1 MTEHERFL
9 QEALKLADEAAAAGE
24 IPVGCVIVKNGTI
37 IGRGRNRREEA
48 KSALAHAEIIA
59 IEEACRTL
67 GDWRLENC
75 GLYVTLEP
83 CPMCAG
89 AILNARL
96 GWVCF
101 GAREEK
107 SGSCGS
113 VIDLFA
119 EDYGYRPRVYAGILK
134 DECTLRM
141 QRFFRTLRGNGA
153 KGED

>member
-1 MTEHERFL
+1 MTERERFML
-9 QEALKLADEAAAAGE
+9 EALKLADEAAEAGE
-24 IPVGCVIVKNGTI
+24 IPVGCVIVKDGEI

-59 IEEACRTL
+59 IEEACRTVN
-67 GDWRLENC
+67 DWRLENC

-119 EDYGYRPRVYAGILK
+119 ENYGHRPKVYAGILK
-134 DECTLRM
+134 EECTQRM
-141 QRFFRTLRGNGA
+141 QRFFRTLRDNAA
-153 KGED
+153 KGEE

>member
-67 GDWRLENC
+67 GDWRLE
-75 GLYVTLEP
+75 
-83 CPMCAG
+83 
-89 AILNARL
+89 
-96 GWVCF
+96 
-101 GAREEK
+101 
-107 SGSCGS
+107 SCGRRNP
-113 VIDLFA
+113 
-119 EDYGYRPRVYAGILK
+119 YCR
-134 DECTLRM
+134 
-141 QRFFRTLRGNGA
+141 
-153 KGED
+153 

>member
-9 QEALKLADEAAAAGE
+9 REALRLADEAAEAGE
-24 IPVGCVIVKNGTI
+24 IPVGCVIVKGGEI

-59 IEEACRTL
+59 IDEACRTI
-67 GDWRLENC
+67 GDWRLDNC

-119 EDYGYRPRVYAGILK
+119 ENYGYRPKVYAGILK

-141 QRFFRTLRGNGA
+141 QRFFHTLRENA
-153 KGED
+153 TEGEK

>member
-9 QEALKLADEAAAAGE
+9 REALLLADEAAEAGE
-24 IPVGCVIVKNGTI
+24 IPVGCVIVKDGAI

-59 IEEACRTL
+59 IDEACRTL
-67 GDWRLENC
+67 GDWRLDGC

-101 GAREEK
+101 GAREER

-119 EDYGYRPRVYAGILK
+119 ENYGYRPKVYAGILK

-141 QRFFRTLRGNGA
+141 RRFFRALR
-153 KGED
+153 EDTAEGKD

>member
-1 MTEHERFL
+1 MTDHERFL
-9 QEALKLADEAAAAGE
+9 REALKLADEAALAGE
-24 IPVGCVIVKNGTI
+24 IPVGCVIVKDGEI
-37 IGRGRNRREEA
+37 VGRGRNRREEA

-59 IEEACRTL
+59 IDEACRTL
-67 GDWRLENC
+67 GDWRLTDC

-119 EDYGYRPRVYAGILK
+119 ENYGYRPRVYAGILK

-141 QRFFRTLRGNGA
+141 QRFFRGLRED
-153 KGED
+153 GETES